1 MSRIERPRAAM
12 RAVLVAALALGAGSA
27 RAQTPSDPPAGPRM
41 QIYGFVQLDLI
52 QDFNVVHPDW
62 ADTLR
67 PSKLPS
73 YKDEFGPGGHFY
85 ADIKQTR
92 FGVKGWMPTGVGEL
106 KTCFEFDLFGVGAD
120 AGQTTMRV
128 RQAWAELGPFLAG
141 QTQSV
146 FMDLDVFPNTIDYW
160 GPNGMVFYRNVQ
172 LRWMPVQGDTRV
184 WIALE
189 QPGASGDGGQY
200 ADRVELQ
207 NVKIRTPLPDLTAQ
221 VRRTGSWGHVQF
233 AGLLRQIKWDD
244 TLADQYDLSG
254 SATGWG
260 LNLSSVINATK
271 NDALRLQ
278 VIYGEGAENYMNDAP
293 LDIGVQKNPGDKTK
307 PIKGKALPVLGI
319 VAFLDHNWSDKFST
333 AIGYSRVDISNSDGQ
348 LPSDFK
354 SGQYAAVNLLWT
366 PVKNVMTGAE
376 LLWGNRKNNS
386 DGFASDDYRI
396 QVSFRAN
403 FDTMLGGKN

>member
-1 MSRIERPRAAM
+1 MKVFLRGAT
-12 RAVLVAALALGAGSA
+12 VAAVVLALGAGGA
-27 RAQTPSDPPAGPRM
+27 AWAQTVSDPPAGPRL
-41 QIYGFVQLDLI
+41 QIYGFVQLDMI
-52 QDFNVVHPDW
+52 ADFNAVNPDW

-67 PSKLPS
+67 PTRLPS

-85 ADIKQTR
+85 ADVKQTR
-92 FGVKGWMPTGVGEL
+92 FGVKGWLPTGFGEL
-106 KTCFEFDLFGVGAD
+106 KTCFEFDLFGVGGD

-128 RQAWAELGPFLAG
+128 RQAWAELGPFLVG

-146 FMDLDVFPNTIDYW
+146 FMDLDVFPNTLDYW
-160 GPNGMVFYRNVQ
+160 GPNGMVFYRNIQ

-189 QPGASGDGGQY
+189 QPGASGDGGVY
-200 ADRVELQ
+200 SDRVELQ
-207 NVKIRTPLPDLTAQ
+207 NIQARFSLPDLTAQ
-221 VRRTGSWGHVQF
+221 FRSSGKWGHVQL
-233 AGLLRQIKWDD
+233 AGVLRQIKWDD
-244 TLADQYDLSG
+244 TLVDQYDLSG

-260 LNLSSVINATK
+260 LNLSTNLKAGANDVIRAS
-271 NDALRLQ
+271 
-278 VIYGEGAENYMNDAP
+278 VIYGEGVENYMNDAP
-293 LDIGVQKNPGDKTK
+293 LDVGVQTNPGDKTK

-354 SGQYAAVNLLWT
+354 TGQYAAVNLLWT

-376 LLWGNRKNNS
+376 FLWGNRKNNS
-386 DGFASDDYRI
+386 DGFSSDDYRI
-396 QVSFRAN
+396 QVSFKAN
-403 FDTMLGGKN
+403 FDTMLGGKK